1 MYLLVDY
8 RERDFIDK
16 LSEHTLIENEMVKTF
31 TMNNCEIY
39 FKITNLKVGDFIITN
54 NIEDSGIQ
62 NIIERKSVQDL
73 CSSITDGRFREQKQ
87 RLLDSVGEPSKIS
100 YIIEGSLNKNM
111 RLSKTVLQGAVL
123 NLIYKHQY
131 KVIQTQDKLET
142 FDIIISLYKKWKMN
156 EFIIDTRQSTLIK
169 RSDKLNDNKFINQL
183 CMVNG
188 VSAKIAEAIQNSE
201 LFDKNANANANTNAN
216 AKINIKT
223 LIDLYNSM
231 DVSKAE
237 TLFESILIQNTNGK
251 SRKIGGA
258 VSKKIYNYFCT

>member
-31 TMNNCEIY
+31 TMNNCEIH

-54 NIEDSGIQ
+54 NIEDSTIQ

-73 CSSITDGRFREQKQ
+73 CSSITDGRFREQKG
-87 RLLDSVGEPSKIS
+87 RLLDSVGDPSKIS

-111 RLSKTVLQGAVL
+111 RLSKSVLQGAVL

-131 KVIQTQDKLET
+131 KVIHTQDKLDT
-142 FDIIISLYKKWKMN
+142 FDVIISLYKKWKLN
-156 EFIIDTRQSTLIK
+156 EFVLDNKQSTLIK

-188 VSAKIAEAIQNSE
+188 VSVKIAEAVQNSE
-201 LFDKNANANANTNAN
+201 LFDKN
-216 AKINIKT
+216 KNIKA

-237 TLFESILIQNTNGK
+237 TLFESITITNPNGK
-251 SRKIGGA
+251 SRKIGAA

>member
-1 MYLLVDY
+1 
-8 RERDFIDK
+8 
-16 LSEHTLIENEMVKTF
+16 
-31 TMNNCEIY
+31 MNNCDIY
-39 FKITNLKVGDFIITN
+39 FKITNLKVGDFVITN
-54 NIEDSGIQ
+54 SIEDLDIQ

-87 RLLDSVGEPSKIS
+87 RLLDSIGEPCKIS

-111 RLSKTVLQGAVL
+111 RLSKNVLQGAVL

-131 KVIQTQDKLET
+131 KVIHTQDKLET

-156 EFIIDTRQSTLIK
+156 EFVIDTKQSTLIK

-188 VSAKIAEAIQNSE
+188 VSFKIAEAIQNNE
-201 LFDKNANANANTNAN
+201 LFDKNKNV
-216 AKINIKT
+216 KT

-237 TLFESILIQNTNGK
+237 KLFESILIINPNGK
-251 SRKIGGA
+251 SRKIGSA
-258 VSKKIYNYFCT
+258 VSKKIHDHFCI

>member
-16 LSEHTLIENEMVKTF
+16 LSEHTLIENEMVRVF

-54 NIEDSGIQ
+54 NIEDSSIQ

-111 RLSKTVLQGAVL
+111 RLSKSVLQGAVL

-142 FDIIISLYKKWKMN
+142 FDVIISLYKKWKMN
-156 EFIIDTRQSTLIK
+156 EFVIDTKQSTLIK

-188 VSAKIAEAIQNSE
+188 VSLKIAEAIQNNE
-201 LFDKNANANANTNAN
+201 LFDKNKNV
-216 AKINIKT
+216 KT
-223 LIDLYNSM
+223 LINLYNSM
-231 DVSKAE
+231 DISKAE
-237 TLFESILIQNTNGK
+237 KLFESILITNPNGK
-251 SRKIGGA
+251 SRKIGSA
-258 VSKKIYNYFCT
+258 VSKKIHDHFCI